1 MGKIAQFSAPSFY
14 QKSMV
19 LGLLAVSPLES
30 DLKNLGRFGYN
41 RLALHTITLLMKLKV
56 YGIPN
61 CGTCKKALQWLD
73 GNEMDYE
80 FIDTKQ
86 QPPTID
92 QIRAWVQT
100 LGNKPLRNT
109 SGQSYR
115 SLGADRETW
124 SDEQWVAAFAQ
135 DAMLLKRPLFV
146 RADRALMT
154 GFRGKD
160 AEIRSILE
168 T

>member
-1 MGKIAQFSAPSFY
+1 
-14 QKSMV
+14 
-19 LGLLAVSPLES
+19 
-30 DLKNLGRFGYN
+30 
-41 RLALHTITLLMKLKV
+41 MKLEV

-73 GNEMDYE
+73 DNEVDYE

-86 QPPTID
+86 QPPTIE
-92 QIRAWVQT
+92 QIGAWVKT

-115 SLGADRETW
+115 SLGTDRETW
-124 SDEQWVAAFAQ
+124 SDKQWIAAFAQ

-146 RADRALMT
+146 RQGKALMT
-154 GFRGKD
+154 GFRGQD
-160 AEIRSILE
+160 AEIRSQLE
-168 T
+168 S